1 MYLCYVDESGT
12 SDRPGSTSHFIL
24 AGIVLPIW
32 HWKQADD
39 EIRRIKQRYG
49 LANAEIHTGWILRKY
64 SEQRQV
70 DGFESLDHQ
79 RRRSQVEKIRHA
91 NLLATQKSPSRSR
104 LKQLKKNFKQTAD
117 YIHLSYEERR
127 AFIYEI
133 ADCVSNWGFARL
145 FAECVDKI
153 HFDPVQS
160 RLSVDDQAF
169 EQLVSRFEKYLQN
182 LSGSPNVSN
191 YGLIVHDNNH
201 DVARKHTDMMVR
213 FHKQGTFWIDIKNII
228 ETPLYVDSQLTSM
241 VQVADLCAYALRR
254 YLENGE
260 IELFKIIY
268 ERADRLGNS
277 GPVVGIRHFTVTNC
291 DCTICKN
298 HRV

>member
-104 LKQLKKNFKQTAD
+104 LKQLKKISNRRQTIFTSLTKNVERSYMRLQTAFQIGD
-117 YIHLSYEERR
+117 
-127 AFIYEI
+127 
-133 ADCVSNWGFARL
+133 
-145 FAECVDKI
+145 
-153 HFDPVQS
+153 S
-160 RLSVDDQAF
+160 RV
-169 EQLVSRFEKYLQN
+169 V
-182 LSGSPNVSN
+182 SPNVWTRFTLIQSN
-191 YGLIVHDNNH
+191 HVYLLMI
-201 DVARKHTDMMVR
+201 RLSSSSFR
-213 FHKQGTFWIDIKNII
+213 
-228 ETPLYVDSQLTSM
+228 DSRNTYRIL
-241 VQVADLCAYALRR
+241 ADLQMCRTM
-254 YLENGE
+254 
-260 IELFKIIY
+260 
-268 ERADRLGNS
+268 D
-277 GPVVGIRHFTVTNC
+277 
-291 DCTICKN
+291 
-298 HRV
+298 